1 MACAALVVVAPLLL
15 HYTAHPE
22 TMASRFNQ
30 VSIFASGWLA
40 REQEVTG
47 RSAVSLLLQQVW
59 KSISAFNYTLD
70 PTFWYRPQIPL
81 LDFVSGIFFIIGL
94 VWTIAENS
102 AAHWRWPAKGLL
114 LLWFWLAIIMGWVLT
129 ENPPSSMRMTVVAP
143 ALAIFTALGLDWL
156 MRAFTFYVSRF
167 TPHVSRFTFYALLF
181 IIVALNLYYYFLIY
195 TPTRVY
201 GNPNAEVATELGRHL
216 AQNENDAM
224 VYFHAPPFM
233 YWDFGTL
240 RFLARDVEG
249 VDVPPVDEEEPPLP
263 DPGQSARFVFLP
275 QRLDELEAVRARYP
289 GGEATT
295 TRSKADGRL
304 LYVLY
309 EWQMVHSE

>member
-1 MACAALVVVAPLLL
+1 
-15 HYTAHPE
+15 
-22 TMASRFNQ
+22 
-30 VSIFASGWLA
+30 
-40 REQEVTG
+40 
-47 RSAVSLLLQQVW
+47 
-59 KSISAFNYTLD
+59 
-70 PTFWYRPQIPL
+70 
-81 LDFVSGIFFIIGL
+81 
-94 VWTIAENS
+94 
-102 AAHWRWPAKGLL
+102 
-114 LLWFWLAIIMGWVLT
+114 
-129 ENPPSSMRMTVVAP
+129 
-143 ALAIFTALGLDWL
+143 
-156 MRAFTFYVSRF
+156 
-167 TPHVSRFTFYALLF
+167 
-181 IIVALNLYYYFLIY
+181 
-195 TPTRVY
+195 
-201 GNPNAEVATELGRHL
+201 
-216 AQNENDAM
+216 M

-309 EWQMVHSE
+309 EWRMVHSE